1 MTLDNNGIRQEKSFQ
16 LRRNRSAAKGS
27 ITKKIKEVTE
37 CFSNCDDIADVRL
50 KAQEFHKTATIFRDA
65 HNAYHASLDDEFEI
79 QDSHEYFEC
88 ENQRIVNF
96 QRTLDEWFTK
106 MESKHFKRV
115 DSEISPQDSVSNSG
129 SRSRTRSSRSKSS
142 RSSSRTS
149 EAGSSA
155 ISPRTIAAAKRASLT
170 VEAASLR
177 EQQTLQEEELRLKH
191 QGLKYQQQQEE
202 AKLRLNQRKQ
212 QLQLQ
217 TEIAKVEAEEQVYV
231 TAEQE
236 DQYVQQPSYA
246 RTQDPSTSLL
256 PGRPHM
262 PVLPNM
268 DTYSSAQTPN
278 VLVPPSQSLQASH
291 GFPKES
297 QRPKESGITQP
308 GNKFDNLSPQATPWS
323 SANVPKLE
331 LSDRRSNCTEIK
343 QERTPSSSNS
353 EIGEKF
359 IQDMIDIQRQQQR
372 HNEQLMHMQQ
382 YRDQQL
388 QQLLGQHQQLSLT
401 LTLLHA
407 EVQTFDGDPINH
419 CNFIRSFENLIEA
432 KTKNSSSRLYYLV
445 QYTSGDVQELM
456 RSCLSMQP
464 DEGYQEAR
472 KLLKKRYGQSYKIAS
487 AYVSRVTNGPPIK
500 HEDGQALQ
508 KFSVLLTSCKN
519 TLKEIGCLSK
529 IENPDSLQRV
539 IERLPFQL
547 RQRWRDVA
555 DDITSNKQ
563 REITFEDIADSSS
576 QRPEP

>member
-1 MTLDNNGIRQEKSFQ
+1 
-16 LRRNRSAAKGS
+16 
-27 ITKKIKEVTE
+27 
-37 CFSNCDDIADVRL
+37 
-50 KAQEFHKTATIFRDA
+50 
-65 HNAYHASLDDEFEI
+65 
-79 QDSHEYFEC
+79 
-88 ENQRIVNF
+88 
-96 QRTLDEWFTK
+96 
-106 MESKHFKRV
+106 MESKHFRRV

-155 ISPRTIAAAKRASLT
+155 ISPRTIAAAKRASLAA
-170 VEAASLR
+170 EAASLR

-202 AKLRLNQRKQ
+202 AKLRLDQRKQ

-236 DQYVQQPSYA
+236 DQYVQQPLYA
-246 RTQDPSTSLL
+246 RTQDPSTSSL
-256 PGRPHM
+256 PGRPRL

-291 GFPKES
+291 GFSKES

-323 SANVPKLE
+323 SANLPKLE
-331 LSDRRSNCTEIK
+331 LSDRRSNRTEIK
-343 QERTPSSSNS
+343 QERTSSPSNS

-401 LTLLHA
+401 LTLPHA
-407 EVQTFDGDPINH
+407 EVQTFDGDPINY

-555 DDITSNKQ
+555 DDITSNRQ
-563 REITFEDIADSSS
+563 RNHVRGYRKIRRVKGQSLKSPHIRKH
-576 QRPEP
+576 QQ